1 MKDNKARIDLAE
13 YKLRSAWYSIK
24 KMYHEEAKKY
34 GVTHAIGFALLSI
47 HPKNGTP
54 STSIGPIMG
63 MEANSLS
70 RILKTMEENKLIL
83 RKPNPDDGRGIL
95 IYLTDNGKVKRDITK
110 EKVLKFNCLLEK
122 KIGKSNI
129 KLFHKISEEI
139 KNIADEIKK
148 VTCKN
153 NSLIN
158 EK

>member
-1 MKDNKARIDLAE
+1 MKTPTID
-13 YKLRSAWYSIK
+13 YSLRTSWHSVK
-24 KMYHEEAKKY
+24 KMYHEEAKNY
-34 GVTHAIGFALLSI
+34 DATMAIGFTLLSI
-47 HPKNGTP
+47 DQENGTS
-54 STSIGPIMG
+54 STSLGPKMG

-110 EKVLKFNCLLEK
+110 EKVLKFNCLIEK

>member
-63 MEANSLS
+63 MEANSFS
-70 RILKTMEENKLIL
+70 RILKMMEEEKLIL
-83 RKPNPDDGRGIL
+83 RKTNPNDGRGVL
-95 IYLTDNGKVKRDITK
+95 IFLTKDGLRKREVTKKKVIKFNKLVNNNITK
-110 EKVLKFNCLLEK
+110 ENMDIFFKTVETIK
-122 KIGKSNI
+122 K
-129 KLFHKISEEI
+129 LASE
-139 KNIADEIKK
+139 KNIL
-148 VTCKN
+148 N
-153 NSLIN
+153 N

>member
-63 MEANSLS
+63 MEANSFS
-70 RILKTMEENKLIL
+70 RILKMMEEEKLIL
-83 RKPNPDDGRGIL
+83 RKTNPNDGRGVL
-95 IYLTDNGKVKRDITK
+95 IFLTKDGLRKREVTKKKVIKFNKLVNNNITK
-110 EKVLKFNCLLEK
+110 ENMDIFFKTVETIK
-122 KIGKSNI
+122 K
-129 KLFHKISEEI
+129 LASEE
-139 KNIADEIKK
+139 NIL
-148 VTCKN
+148 N
-153 NSLIN
+153 N

>member
-70 RILKTMEENKLIL
+70 RILKMMEEKKLIL
-83 RKPNPDDGRGIL
+83 KKTNPNDGRGVL
-95 IYLTDNGKVKRDITK
+95 IFLTKDGLSKRELTK
-110 EKVLKFNCLLEK
+110 KKIIKFNNLVNTNVTK
-122 KIGKSNI
+122 KNMDIFFKTAETI
-129 KLFHKISEEI
+129 KKLASE
-139 KNIADEIKK
+139 KNIL
-148 VTCKN
+148 N
-153 NSLIN
+153 N